1 MKKVTTPLTRPTKG
15 PEVKERPKRK
25 PEWLRI
31 KVNTEH
37 RSVSKLLREK
47 NLFTVCEEASCPNR
61 MECFSRKTATFMILG
76 SICTRSCKYCDVQTG
91 VPEDLVDD
99 SDNIIDT
106 IEALDLK
113 YVVVTSVD
121 RDDLEDGGA
130 SQFVK
135 TIEKVKAKDCQIE
148 VLIPDFEGKYDPLK
162 AVVDAKPDVLNHN
175 IEAARSIFDDVCP
188 DSDYEVSLELLKR
201 VKEIDPD
208 MITKSGLIVGMGE
221 TKEDV
226 FETLRDL
233 RDCGVDIV
241 TIGQYLQ
248 PSKQNIEVDR
258 YVDPKE
264 FSEYAKYGLEL
275 GFKNVY
281 SGPFVRSS
289 YNAEE
294 VYNK

>member
-1 MKKVTTPLTRPTKG
+1 MKVDKTTRKPDWLKIKVTS
-15 PEVKERPKRK
+15 
-25 PEWLRI
+25 
-31 KVNTEH
+31 EH
-37 RSVSKLLREK
+37 REVSKLLKEK

-76 SICTRSCKYCDVQTG
+76 SICTRSCTYCDVQTG
-91 VPEDLVDD
+91 VPEDVVDD
-99 SDNIIDT
+99 SDNIIQT

-121 RDDLEDGGA
+121 RDDLDDGGA

-135 TIEKVKAKDCQIE
+135 TIEKVKAKGCQIE
-148 VLIPDFEGKYDPLK
+148 VLIPDFQGQEAPLK
-162 AVVDAKPDVLNHN
+162 SVVDAKPDVLNHN
-175 IEAARSIFDDVCP
+175 IEATRSIFNDVCP
-188 DSDYEVSLELLKR
+188 EGDYELSINLLKR
-201 VKEIDPD
+201 VKDMDPE
-208 MITKSGLIVGMGE
+208 MTTKSGLIVGMGE

-226 FETLRDL
+226 FATLRDL
-233 RDCGVDIV
+233 REVGVDIV

-248 PSKQNIEVDR
+248 PSKENIDVVE
-258 YVDPKE
+258 YIEPKR
-264 FSEYAKYGLEL
+264 FAEYANYGLEL